1 MTLTLTA
8 KKNIKKGL
16 NEMEKILIIGPSWV
30 GDMVMS
36 QSLYTT
42 LKQQHPQAL
51 IDVIAPGW
59 CKPILERMPEI
70 NQAIEMPFGHGEFN
84 FSGRRAIGKQLRAE
98 RYDHAYVLPNSAKS
112 ALIPWFANIPKRTGW
127 KGEMRYG
134 LLNDLRPNKKSF
146 QYMVERYVALAHPRS
161 EMVDSSSLG
170 GLVTLPR
177 PSLSINTQ
185 EQNAALAKFKLEPT
199 DKVIGLCPGAEFGP
213 AKKWPETHYAEVANQ
228 MAASGHQVWLFGS
241 QKDLETCN
249 NIKELVSKEQQD
261 SIHILAGQTSL
272 IEAVDLLAAC
282 QTVVA
287 NDSGLMHVA
296 AAVGCNVV
304 AVYGSTSPKYT
315 PPLAEKVEIVHTD
328 IECRPCFKRECQ
340 FKHLKCLSEL
350 SPKQVLAS
358 IQKLEAI
365 AVSPC

>member
-1 MTLTLTA
+1 M
-8 KKNIKKGL
+8 K
-16 NEMEKILIIGPSWV
+16 KILIIGPSWV

-36 QSLYTT
+36 QSLYIV
-42 LKQQHPQAL
+42 LKQVHPESQ

-70 NQAIEMPFGHGEFN
+70 HQAIEMPIGHGEFN
-84 FSGRRAIGKQLRAE
+84 LLGRREIGKSLRE
-98 RYDHAYVLPNSAKS
+98 KQYDHAYILPKSAKS
-112 ALIPWFANIPKRTGW
+112 ALIPWFANIPLRTGW

-134 LLNDLRPNKKSF
+134 LLNDMRPNMKSF
-146 QYMVERYVALAHPRS
+146 QFMVERYVALAYS
-161 EMVDSSSLG
+161 QEEMIDSSSLG
-170 GLVTLPR
+170 GLETLPR
-177 PSLSINTQ
+177 PSLFIDKK
-185 EQNAALAKFKLEPT
+185 EQAEAIAKFNLNQEAP
-199 DKVIGLCPGAEFGP
+199 VVGLCPGAEFGP
-213 AKKWPETHYAEVANQ
+213 AKKWPETHYAEVASA
-228 MAASGHQVWLFGS
+228 MANAGKQVWLFGS

-249 NIKELVSKEQQD
+249 NIKQLVPQGHQHQ
-261 SIHILAGQTSL
+261 IHVLAGQTSL

-328 IECRPCFKRECQ
+328 IDCRPCFKRECPLG
-340 FKHLKCLSEL
+340 HLNCLNQL
-350 SPKQVLAS
+350 SP
-358 IQKLEAI
+358 QKVISKIPDTE
-365 AVSPC
+365 

>member
-1 MTLTLTA
+1 M
-8 KKNIKKGL
+8 K
-16 NEMEKILIIGPSWV
+16 KILIIGPSWV

-36 QSLYTT
+36 QSLYIV
-42 LKQQHPQAL
+42 LKQLHPESQ

-70 NQAIEMPFGHGEFN
+70 HQAIEMPIGHGEFN
-84 FSGRRAIGKQLRAE
+84 LLGRREIGKSLRE
-98 RYDHAYVLPNSAKS
+98 KQYDNAYILPKSAKS
-112 ALIPWFANIPKRTGW
+112 ALIPWFANIPLRTGW

-134 LLNDLRPNKKSF
+134 LLNDLRPNMKSF
-146 QYMVERYVALAHPRS
+146 QFMVERYVALAYAQE
-161 EMVDSSSLG
+161 EMIGSSSLG
-170 GLVTLPR
+170 GLETLPR
-177 PSLSINTQ
+177 PSLFIDKK
-185 EQNAALAKFKLEPT
+185 EQAEAIAKFNLNQEAP
-199 DKVIGLCPGAEFGP
+199 VVGLCPGAEFGP
-213 AKKWPETHYAEVANQ
+213 AKKWPETHYAEVASA
-228 MAASGHQVWLFGS
+228 MANAGKQIWLFGS

-249 NIKELVSKEQQD
+249 NIKQLVPQEHQHQ
-261 SIHILAGQTSL
+261 IHVLAGQTSL

-328 IECRPCFKRECQ
+328 IDCRPCFKRECPLG
-340 FKHLKCLSEL
+340 HLNCLNQL
-350 SPKQVLAS
+350 SP
-358 IQKLEAI
+358 QKVISKIPDTE
-365 AVSPC
+365 

>member
-1 MTLTLTA
+1 M
-8 KKNIKKGL
+8 K
-16 NEMEKILIIGPSWV
+16 KILIIGPSWV

-36 QSLYTT
+36 QSLYIV
-42 LKQQHPQAL
+42 LKQQHPESQ

-70 NQAIEMPFGHGEFN
+70 HQAIEMPLGHGEFN
-84 FSGRRAIGKQLRAE
+84 LLGRREIGKSLRE
-98 RYDHAYVLPNSAKS
+98 KQYDHAYVLPNSAKS
-112 ALIPWFANIPKRTGW
+112 ALIPWFANIPQRTGW

-146 QYMVERYVALAHPRS
+146 QYMVERYVALAYPKV
-161 EMVDSSSLG
+161 EMLDSSSLG
-170 GLVTLPR
+170 GLETLPR
-177 PSLSINTQ
+177 PSLSIDKKTQ
-185 EQNAALAKFKLEPT
+185 QETLNKFSLDQTLP
-199 DKVIGLCPGAEFGP
+199 VIGLCPGAEFGP
-213 AKKWPETHYAEVANQ
+213 AKKWPETHYAEVASA
-228 MAASGHQVWLFGS
+228 MANAGKQVWLFGS

-249 NIKELVSKEQQD
+249 NIKQLVPQEHRHQ
-261 SIHILAGQTSL
+261 IHVLAGQTSL

-328 IECRPCFKRECQ
+328 IDCRPCFKRECE
-340 FKHLKCLSEL
+340 FKHLKCLTEL
-350 SPKQVLAS
+350 SPKQVLDS

-365 AVSPC
+365 TVSSC